1 MRQEFAGRRIEQ
13 WSPRAFATTGGADP
27 ASLHKHVDCALRNLD
42 TADRLDFG
50 AADRLVI
57 GDDRQRFGCC
67 TGESARFLAGSAKQM
82 REIWRSLKMP
92 AAAALDKFDAP
103 AAVMVCE

>member
-1 MRQEFAGRRIEQ
+1 
-13 WSPRAFATTGGADP
+13 
-27 ASLHKHVDCALRNLD
+27 
-42 TADRLDFG
+42 
-50 AADRLVI
+50 
-57 GDDRQRFGCC
+57 
-67 TGESARFLAGSAKQM
+67 M